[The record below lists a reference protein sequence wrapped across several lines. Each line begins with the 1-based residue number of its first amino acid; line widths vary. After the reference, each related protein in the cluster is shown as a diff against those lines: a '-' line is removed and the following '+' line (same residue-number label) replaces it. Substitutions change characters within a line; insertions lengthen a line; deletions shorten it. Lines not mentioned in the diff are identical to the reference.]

1 MKPSAAILT
10 QPLGHNYGG
19 IIQNYAL
26 QRVLISLGCDPI
38 TINRQYNRN
47 KFYEYRIKISQ
58 LIRRSNNLYL
68 SKRVLTDKIFY
79 NNWTFINKYI
89 KISTEIDSN
98 LGFEQF
104 MQAHKFDVFVVGS
117 DQTWRPKYS
126 PNIYNYFLDFL
137 DSTQQSK
144 RCIAYA
150 ASFGTD
156 AWEYSPEETQRVRNL
171 IQKFSSISVREESGV
186 TLCKEYLGV
195 NADHVLDPTLL
206 LDGAD
211 YKTSLNL
218 EGNST
223 GLNSVYTYILD
234 ASESKSQFI
243 DMMAGKL
250 GLPVSKSQGKKKVK
264 DFRKSDRLEELV
276 VPPIE
281 DWLSGFMNADFIVT
295 DSFHGTVFSILF
307 NKPFV
312 AIVNSERGAARFE
325 SLLGNLGISDRMV
338 FEGANYSEKLLKDID
353 YLQVN
358 KRLSILRANSMQF
371 LKKSLPE

>member
-1 MKPSAAILT
+1 
-10 QPLGHNYGG
+10 
-19 IIQNYAL
+19 
-26 QRVLISLGCDPI
+26 VLSD
-38 TINRQYNRN
+38 N
-47 KFYEYRIKISQ
+47 
-58 LIRRSNNLYL
+58 
-68 SKRVLTDKIFY
+68 IFF

-234 ASESKSQFI
+234 ASESKSQFVE
-243 DMMAGKL
+243 MMAGKL

-264 DFRKSDRLEELV
+264 GFRKSDRLEELV